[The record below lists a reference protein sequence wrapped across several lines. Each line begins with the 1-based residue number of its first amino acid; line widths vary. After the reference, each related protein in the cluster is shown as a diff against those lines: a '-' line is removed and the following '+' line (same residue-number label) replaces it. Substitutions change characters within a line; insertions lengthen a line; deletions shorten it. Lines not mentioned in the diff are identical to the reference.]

1 MPWRINIASSV
12 LEMRCLYSKS
22 MIKPIVKDVLF
33 LGQKSSEATKDDQYI
48 ATDLRDTLEYHKEEC
63 VGMAANMI
71 GYKKKVIIFT
81 DAEVNTV
88 MFNPRIIKKSRLYH
102 TQEGCLSLT
111 GIRPASRYEDIVVQY
126 FDESFIPQ
134 IKAFSGFTAQIIQ
147 HEIDHLNGIII

>member
-12 LEMRCLYSKS
+12 LEMQCLYSKS
-22 MIKPIVKDVLF
+22 MIKPIVKDVSF
-33 LGQKSSEATKDDQYI
+33 LGQKSSEATKDDLYI

-126 FDESFIPQ
+126 FDESFILQ

>member
-33 LGQKSSEATKDDQYI
+33 LGQKSSEATKDDLYI
-48 ATDLRDTLEYHKEEC
+48 ATDLRDTLEYHKEGC

>member
-12 LEMRCLYSKS
+12 LEMQCLYSKS

-33 LGQKSSEATKDDQYI
+33 LGQKSSEATKDDLYI

-88 MFNPRIIKKSRLYH
+88 MFNPRIIKKSCLYH

-126 FDESFIPQ
+126 YDESFILQ

>member
-1 MPWRINIASSV
+1 
-12 LEMRCLYSKS
+12 

-33 LGQKSSEATKDDQYI
+33 LGKKSSEATKDDLYI

-111 GIRPASRYEDIVVQY
+111 GIRPASRYGDIVVQY

>member
-22 MIKPIVKDVLF
+22 MIKPIVKDILF
-33 LGQKSSEATKDDQYI
+33 LGQKSSEATKDDLYI

-134 IKAFSGFTAQIIQ
+134 INAFSGFTAQIIQ

>member
-12 LEMRCLYSKS
+12 LEMQCLYSKS

-33 LGQKSSEATKDDQYI
+33 LGQKSSEATKDDLYI